1 MQYLLFDIEDYGA
14 SPRKEAPDAAAEEPA
29 AEEAEAPSP
38 DLVKRLSALK
48 GLGKDELKGVLAG
61 LEKKFNEQTGLDLAF
76 IVRSYKTALA
86 GTYDEKTELW
96 EQVKSEDREKEYWLG
111 YGLSFGDRISV
122 AGLLEYLGRSV
133 PAAKYAARVFVAYI
147 ATDALLGVLNT
158 SVIGLVRENVE
169 KMRKKAAHAKQN
181 SNTNY
186 DSVITEDEE
195 LGSWIDEPAQPAP
208 TDGTKVPDDDDLF

>member
-1 MQYLLFDIEDYGA
+1 MQYMLFNMEDYGEP
-14 SPRKEAPDAAAEEPA
+14 PRKETPDAGAEEPA
-29 AEEAEAPSP
+29 VDEAEERSP
-38 DLVKRLSALK
+38 DLVKRLSGLK
-48 GLGKDELKGVLAG
+48 GLGKDEIKGVLAS

-96 EQVKSEDREKEYWLG
+96 GQVKSEDKEKEYWLG

-133 PAAKYAARVFVAYI
+133 PAAKYAARVFIAYI

-158 SVIGLVRENVE
+158 SLIGLVRENVE

-186 DSVITEDEE
+186 DTVITEDEE
-195 LGSWIDEPAQPAP
+195 LDSWLEDPAKPASGDE
-208 TDGTKVPDDDDLF
+208 TKVPDDDDLF